1 MITTPNELPDC
12 AIWLDAADIST
23 MYQEISVTTNSRQ
36 NIAYP
41 SDTFYSSNWRSSSSL
56 TYASSAFAT
65 LTPYGTTWSTWV
77 YETNTGING
86 TQHSFTINVD
96 IPISNSSYTVSVF
109 VKTSETRD
117 QVYIGFDT
125 AYIYANL
132 VSIGSI
138 GPSSGTTA
146 SGFVRYTDGW
156 YRFWFTKTVALSG
169 QKDFTLYTAQ
179 SNSSYTINNSSTAK
193 PGVFIG
199 GLMVERTASVP
210 AGPGTFIRSIHGF
223 GLEESVYTFPYIQ
236 PDRNTPVTRGNQS
249 VAYWVNKS
257 LSATT
262 YGLSGFHTNCFN
274 SYTKPRLNSVWS
286 GTLSALEFTTA
297 AGVGRRYLTAF
308 AQTGSLPVSA
318 QTIFVV
324 ARNTNSGI
332 SQFNNGAAAHS
343 DDNLIPFTG
352 LASNGP
358 TQTLFT
364 QTLTGYNSDNASNNL
379 RPLVYDNT
387 GGSYIINNN
396 ISSFVA
402 ASSYSITADTFTS
415 MYANWLFGLQ
425 LKPLQNTQPTTRE
438 FIATHTRNGGVINNY
453 FLGVPSQGK
462 YSRSYSTADAYG
474 NYTASSYT
482 NNVSGIPLSVN
493 QTANLFRIGSGISTY
508 MDMSRLWGGVIA
520 EVIVY
525 LRCLT
530 QEEIQ
535 DVEYYL
541 SRKWF
546 PTGPRTVYALSSVSL
561 DNTLA
566 FSISGEPSP
575 WNTLLSS
582 DIVFTNG
589 YSLTANTDIKLR
601 GITNQITSQFLSG
614 GSVTL
619 LNGVT
624 YTGDVIGGTRPY
636 AVTLE
641 PGSTCTIKGNIYGSG
656 YLYSGNLNSGYLT
669 NSFNGVGVYVPSTST
684 LNHTGTIN
692 GGMDDGA
699 NGVTCVG
706 TLSTTGPIYGSG
718 ISRDVPYQVL
728 GSANCHGVL
737 IKDTNFTLPKTYNGM
752 TGAGVGLIRSKCTIN
767 NQVVHCIVD
776 YVNASNGIRT
786 SSDVYGRTAVICALS
801 SQNSSLTA
809 LNTQFYGTTTN
820 SINHNSANVI
830 FSRTCVLDLSS
841 NMYIENCNLYG
852 DVQRNHDGV
861 NTRGDKGAI
870 FVANYSTL
878 TAVNCNIYGSTDY
891 YFGSTVTNPEARLGR
906 PGLNVRATATAT
918 LINCRLNPSPGNFN
932 TAIINTGTVYLTGSV
947 RGGVRLP
954 GNVTYHGVHNC
965 GTLYATG
972 IIQPN
977 YSGAEGINNQA
988 DGTAIIRGI
997 IRPAGPLRPTI
1008 VSQGPL
1014 TAFYSAPL
1022 ESSLQ
1027 GCVPIAAQRCVF
1039 ISLCSTS
1046 LYSSFSVNGLN
1057 ELVVYRDKDYVL
1069 DQPSPSDVLQGA
1081 VYAPFNA
1088 LTGTAIIPPI
1098 SETIIGVPVQN
1109 SYGIRKPL
1117 TVDALWNQPITVTP
1131 QLSTN
1136 VFSKLI
1142 TPITSSALSAIG
1154 LSLVYPPPPTI

>member
-36 NIAYP
+36 NLAYP
-41 SDTFYSSNWRSSSSL
+41 SDTFWSSNWKTSSNLFYNSSS
-56 TYASSAFAT
+56 FAT
-65 LTPYGTTWSTWV
+65 NTPYGTNWSMWF
-77 YETNTGING
+77 YETNSGINAA
-86 TQHSFTINVD
+86 QHFFNLNVD
-96 IPISNSSYTVSVF
+96 IPISNASYTVSVF
-109 VKTSETRD
+109 VKTSETRN
-117 QVYIGFDT
+117 QVYIAFDT
-125 AYIYANL
+125 AYIYANIF
-132 VSIGSI
+132 SIGSI
-138 GPSSGTTA
+138 SSSSGTTA
-146 SGFVRYTDGW
+146 SGVDKHTDGW
-156 YRFWFTKTVALSG
+156 YRCWFTKTVAVSG
-169 QKDFTLYTAQ
+169 QKDFAVYTAQ
-179 SNSSYTINNSSTAK
+179 GNSTYTINNSTIAK
-193 PGVFIG
+193 PGIYIG

-210 AGPGTFIRSIHGF
+210 AGPGTFIRSVHGF
-223 GLEESVYTFPYIQ
+223 GLEESIYPFPYIQ
-236 PDRNTPVTRGNQS
+236 PDKNTPVTRGNQS

-274 SYTKPRLNSVWS
+274 SYTKPRLNTVWS

-297 AGVGRRYLTAF
+297 AGVGRRYLTGF

-332 SQFNNGAAAHS
+332 SQNQANEPHNN
-343 DDNLIPFTG
+343 DNLVPFTG
-352 LASNGP
+352 LANSGP

-364 QTLTGYNSDNASNNL
+364 QTLTGYQRDNDSNNL

-387 GGSYIINNN
+387 SGSYTINNN

-402 ASSYSITADTFTS
+402 ASSYSITVDTFSS
-415 MYANWLFGLQ
+415 MYANWLFGSQ
-425 LKPLQNTQPTTRE
+425 AKPLQNTQPTSRN
-438 FIATHTRNGGVINNY
+438 FIATHTRDGNVVNNY

-462 YSRSYSTADAYG
+462 YSRSYGTSDIYSNYGTYPITNNASSIPLTVRQTAD
-474 NYTASSYT
+474 
-482 NNVSGIPLSVN
+482 
-493 QTANLFRIGSGISTY
+493 LFRIGSGISSY

-582 DIVFTNG
+582 DILFTNG
-589 YSLTANTDIKLR
+589 YSLTANTNIQLR

-641 PGSTCTIKGNIYGSG
+641 PSSTCTINGNIYGSG
-656 YLYSGNLNSGYLT
+656 YLYSGKSNSGYLT
-669 NSFNGVGVYVPSTST
+669 NSFNGVGVNVPSTCT
-684 LNHTGTIN
+684 LNHFGTIN

-699 NGVTCVG
+699 NGVTCTG

-718 ISRDVPYQVL
+718 IGRDTRSQML
-728 GSANCHGVL
+728 GSAICHGVL

-752 TGAGVGLIRSKCTIN
+752 TGAGVGLIRSNCTIN

-776 YVNASNGIRT
+776 YVHTGEGIRT

-820 SINHNSANVI
+820 SINHASANVI

-841 NMYIENCNLYG
+841 SMYIENCKLYG
-852 DVQRNHDGV
+852 DVQRNHDGT

-878 TAVNCNIYGSTDY
+878 TAVNCTIYGSTDY
-891 YFGSTVTNPEARLGR
+891 YYGNVTANQEARNGR
-906 PGLNVRATATAT
+906 PGLNVRGTATAT
-918 LINCRLNPSPGNFN
+918 LINCSVNPSPGNFN

-997 IRPAGPLRPTI
+997 IRRAGPLRPTI

-1027 GCVPIAAQRCVF
+1027 GCVPIAAQRCVY
-1039 ISLCSTS
+1039 ISLCSNS
-1046 LYSSFSVNGLN
+1046 LYTSFSVNGLN
-1057 ELVVYRDKDYVL
+1057 ELVVYRDEDYVL
-1069 DQPSPSDVLQGA
+1069 DQPSPSDVLLGE

-1088 LTGTAIIPPI
+1088 LTGTVIIPPVN
-1098 SETIIGVPVQN
+1098 ETIIGVPVQN
-1109 SYGIRKPL
+1109 TYGTRKAL

-1131 QLSTN
+1131 LLSTN

-1142 TPITSSALSAIG
+1142 NPVTSSALSAIG